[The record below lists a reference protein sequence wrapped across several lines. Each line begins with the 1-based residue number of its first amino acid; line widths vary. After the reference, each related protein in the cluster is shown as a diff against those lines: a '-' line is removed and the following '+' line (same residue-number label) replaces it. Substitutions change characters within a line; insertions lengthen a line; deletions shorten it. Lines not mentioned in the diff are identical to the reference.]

1 MDFLQTHQIELKPQ
15 AKKLATTLEALN
27 AGGKQAVLVI
37 FQALDAAGKDSTIR
51 NVFRYCDPGYT
62 HVASFKAPSK
72 LEVAHDFM
80 WRCYQHFPAKGQLQV
95 FNRSYYEETL
105 VVRVHPEF
113 LKAQGIEQKPNKTFW
128 KKRFDFIRQTENHL
142 LNSGTKVIKFFL
154 DVSQEEQHKRFIR
167 RYSNPDKQW
176 KFSIGDL
183 KESQQWAK
191 YQKAFSKMLKKTSTA
206 RAPWHIIPANDK
218 PAMRAI
224 VAAIIQAELESMKPK
239 YPVMPAYH
247 ADELKLIEQLVGG
260 DQP

>member
-1 MDFLQTHQIELKPQ
+1 MDYLQTHQIELKPQ

-72 LEVAHDFM
+72 REAAHDFM

-113 LKAQGIEQKPNKTFW
+113 LKAQGIEQKPNKMFW

-142 LNSGTKVIKFFL
+142 LNSGTKVIKFFPRCQSGGTTQAFYQTL
-154 DVSQEEQHKRFIR
+154 QQSGQTMGSFPSVTSKKANNGPNIR
-167 RYSNPDKQW
+167 
-176 KFSIGDL
+176 
-183 KESQQWAK
+183 
-191 YQKAFSKMLKKTSTA
+191 
-206 RAPWHIIPANDK
+206 K
-218 PAMRAI
+218 PS
-224 VAAIIQAELESMKPK
+224 VKC
-239 YPVMPAYH
+239 
-247 ADELKLIEQLVGG
+247 
-260 DQP
+260 